1 MNRFNQMLNQIP
13 NDYHSSRNQPGP
25 PGPPGPPGS
34 AGARGEPGPG
44 GRPGFPGTPGMQG
57 PPGER
62 GGCLWL
68 LRRDKGRSSQV
79 WDLGQVEKHM
89 EDWTWQTALTI
100 LVWTA
105 PEELCVHEPVF
116 SFRQPQAIKICIKEH
131 RKILSGDLSKDNA
144 MFWWL
149 LSLLMEETVF
159 WQTHSDAKIW
169 LIIVTGKSWAP
180 TECT

>member
-1 MNRFNQMLNQIP
+1 
-13 NDYHSSRNQPGP
+13 
-25 PGPPGPPGS
+25 
-34 AGARGEPGPG
+34 
-44 GRPGFPGTPGMQG
+44 MQG
-57 PPGER
+57 
-62 GGCLWL
+62 
-68 LRRDKGRSSQV
+68 KGRSLQV

-116 SFRQPQAIKICIKEH
+116 LFRQPQAIKIHITEH

-144 MFWWL
+144 MFWLL

-159 WQTHSDAKIW
+159 WQNHSDVKIW

-180 TECT
+180 TECTKEPYSFSSEFFWFLYSGPGIGFTCLFGFNFMVDKCHCRKRRKIRLFDSRCVRTLGVCFC